1 MSKTVYK
8 EITIFTDGNMI
19 KLATGTLFIGSFP
32 KGDICARPYG
42 TNEGYAF
49 ERIRTGRLIATV
61 SDFTQ
66 VKDAGGT
73 PYPGTY
79 DNVLTAINT
88 ILNNSSGGGGGGGGE
103 ANTASNLGAGE
114 GVFAQK
120 VGVDLQFKS
129 LLAGSNITL
138 SSGAN
143 TITINSLPGPPFPVV
158 ADEAARDAAYPS
170 PVDCFQVF
178 NLRTNHIETYKLA
191 FDLWTNADLFIAVE
205 DSSVQTLLV
214 ERVVY
219 PNSSSV
225 VVSGQEYPVMQYPSN
240 NSSRNVSSGLVVAKG
255 GSAGG
260 TFTYITVATQGDYYG
275 EFDPSSS
282 INPGQLVL
290 STTTGDGY
298 IIGANFAASGAL
310 GQALETSG
318 LSTTRPNSI
327 LVRLKNVR

>member
-8 EITIFTDGNMI
+8 EISIFTDGNMI
-19 KLATGTLFIGSFP
+19 KLSTGTLFIGSFP
-32 KGDICARPYG
+32 KGDVCARPYG
-42 TNEGYAF
+42 SNEGFVF

-66 VKDAGGT
+66 VKDASGT

-79 DNVLTAINT
+79 DQILTTINT
-88 ILNNSSGGGGGGGGE
+88 ILDNSAGGGGGGE

-143 TITINSLPGPPFPVV
+143 TITINSVPGPPFPVV
-158 ADEAARDAAYPS
+158 ADEAARDAAYPT
-170 PVDCFQVF
+170 PTDCFQVF
-178 NLRTNHIETYKLA
+178 NIRTNHIETYKLA
-191 FDLWTNADLFIAVE
+191 FDLWTNADMFIAVE

-225 VVSGQEYPVMQYPSN
+225 SYRG
-240 NSSRNVSSGLVVAKG
+240 
-255 GSAGG
+255 
-260 TFTYITVATQGDYYG
+260 
-275 EFDPSSS
+275 
-282 INPGQLVL
+282 
-290 STTTGDGY
+290 
-298 IIGANFAASGAL
+298 
-310 GQALETSG
+310 
-318 LSTTRPNSI
+318 
-327 LVRLKNVR
+327 KNIP

>member
-19 KLATGTLFIGSFP
+19 KIATGTLFIGSFP
-32 KGDICARPYG
+32 KGEVIARPYG
-42 TNEGYAF
+42 TNEGYTF
-49 ERIRTGRLIATV
+49 ELSCTGRLIATV

-66 VKDAGGT
+66 VKGSSGI
-73 PYPGTY
+73 PYSGTY
-79 DNVLTAINT
+79 DQILTIINT
-88 ILNNSSGGGGGGGGE
+88 ILDNAAGGGGGGE

-143 TITINSLPGPPFPVV
+143 EITINSLPGPPFPIV
-158 ADEAARDAAYPS
+158 ADEAARNAAYPT
-170 PVDCFQVF
+170 PANNFQVF
-178 NLRTNHIETYKLA
+178 NLRSKQIETYSTT
-191 FDLWTNADLFIAVE
+191 FGLWCNPDMFIAVE
-205 DSSVQTLLV
+205 DSSVQVLAV

-219 PNSSSV
+219 PNSSSLI
-225 VVSGQEYPVMQYPSN
+225 VSGQEYPIMQYPSN
-240 NSSRNVSSGLVVAKG
+240 NSSRNISSGLVVEIG

-260 TFTYITVATQGDYYG
+260 TFTYITVATSGDYYA
-275 EFDPSSS
+275 EYDPSGS
-282 INPGQLVL
+282 ITPGQLVL
-290 STTTGDGY
+290 STTSNDGLLL
-298 IIGANFAASGAL
+298 GASFAASGTF
-310 GQALETSG
+310 GQSLETSG
-318 LSTTRPNSI
+318 LSTTKPNSV

>member
-8 EITIFTDGNMI
+8 EISIFTDGNMI
-19 KLATGTLFIGSFP
+19 KLSTGTLFIGSFP
-32 KGDICARPYG
+32 KGDVCARPYG
-42 TNEGYAF
+42 TNEGYVF

-61 SDFTQ
+61 SDFSQ
-66 VKDAGGT
+66 VKDASGT

-79 DNVLTAINT
+79 DQILTTINT
-88 ILNNSSGGGGGGGGE
+88 ILDNSAGGGGGSGE

-143 TITINSLPGPPFPVV
+143 TITINSAPGAPFPVV
-158 ADEAARDAAYPS
+158 ADEAARDAAYPT
-170 PVDCFQVF
+170 PTNNFQVF
-178 NLRTNHIETYKLA
+178 NLRTKLIET
-191 FDLWTNADLFIAVE
+191 FDSTFGLWCNADMFIAVE

-240 NSSRNVSSGLVVAKG
+240 NASRNVSSGLLVAKG

-260 TFTYITVATQGDYYG
+260 TFTYITVATSGDYYG
-275 EFDPSSS
+275 EFNPSSS

-290 STTTGDGY
+290 STTNSDGY
-298 IIGANFAASGAL
+298 LLGANFAASGAL